1 MCTQFDDAD
10 EVTPKGNPKPP
21 TQGILAYMNSA
32 KISEQKKIKIEWLIF
47 CMFICCA
54 LPWALMDNKFFAEF
68 ILALAPNF
76 PFPTDPLF
84 FQNILCR
91 KLQCGMRS
99 GIFGG
104 NIAQHNFTWQMEYLQ
119 KGWNL
124 YSIHN
129 DAKPTVFLYRQ
140 SCFQRC
146 IHHSRCS

>member
-76 PFPTDPLF
+76 SLPDRSAFFPKHIVQEVAVWDEKWNFWREHCTTQFHLTDGVLA
-84 FQNILCR
+84 
-91 KLQCGMRS
+91 KGMKF
-99 GIFGG
+99 I
-104 NIAQHNFTWQMEYLQ
+104 QYTQ
-119 KGWNL
+119 
-124 YSIHN
+124 
-129 DAKPTVFLYRQ
+129 
-140 SCFQRC
+140 
-146 IHHSRCS
+146 